1 MRVMKLA
8 GLLFCFV
15 LVGMTAGSAAAD
27 PKPEAK
33 QPAASDDADA
43 QTELVAARKE
53 LLALVARE
61 AVVVPDRPGREE
73 AAPAVRSAVPASMT
87 SAAPPPR
94 KIAPG
99 PQRTRLD
106 WLEGLRLPDFPV
118 RWDDRLVRMLEYYRS
133 DPRGR
138 SLMRSLLTRKGRYG
152 AQLQAKLKAAQ
163 LPEDL
168 VYLAM
173 VESAYDPRAKS
184 EVGALG
190 LWQLM
195 AAPATAYGL
204 DMSRWVDERM
214 NVSRSTDA
222 AVQYLHDLYADL
234 GSWPLSLAAFNM
246 GSGALVRAMQKY
258 NTNDFW
264 LLANLEAGLPFE
276 TVGYVTK
283 VSAFAII
290 GKNPSRFGLADVVPD
305 PAVETAEVTLPG
317 GTALSRVARAAGIDV
332 DQAASLNPDLKKTR
346 LPPDAKTWSVRIP
359 KDRLSRFKEKWAST
373 GNGLPAHR
381 THVLKLGERMSE
393 VADMYGTTVSK
404 LFKLNDL
411 EDGSSVRAGA
421 KLFVPDVD
429 PSPRG
434 EPDAPT
440 VGVLGDRFVYTDRR
454 RVFYRVADGDELREI
469 AQFFKVT
476 PDEILMW
483 NRVSH
488 DCKLQRGM
496 FLQLFVPLDTDLTQ
510 AIVMAPN
517 DVRTIVV
524 GSEEF
529 FNYHET
535 QQNRTRMR
543 YRVKPGDTLK
553 SLSDKFGLSIGS
565 IARINQFG
573 RDTKLKPDS
582 EIIVYTPEPP
592 KKSEPNKKPEPSKK
606 GAVAPPAKTAPVTPA
621 RSNAPAAAAKKAS
634 GPVAPAKKPAATGPA
649 KR

>member
-1 MRVMKLA
+1 MRVMELA
-8 GLLFCFV
+8 GPLFCFALV
-15 LVGMTAGSAAAD
+15 LAVSRSAAAD
-27 PKPEAK
+27 PKSVGEEADV
-33 QPAASDDADA
+33 QV
-43 QTELVAARKE
+43 ELQAARRE

-61 AVVVPDRPGREE
+61 AVVVPDRPGRLD
-73 AAPAVRSAVPASMT
+73 AAPAVRSAVPPSMT
-87 SAAPPPR
+87 SAAPPPKR
-94 KIAPG
+94 TMPG
-99 PQRTRLD
+99 PQRARLD

-133 DPRGR
+133 DARGR
-138 SLMRSLLTRKGRYG
+138 ALMRGLLTRKGRYG
-152 AQLQAKLKAAQ
+152 GLLAAKLKAAQ

-195 AAPATAYGL
+195 AAAAAAYGL

-222 AVQYLHDLYADL
+222 AVQYLRDLYADL

-246 GSGALVRAMQKY
+246 GSGALLRSMQKY

-290 GKNPSRFGLADVVPD
+290 GKNPSRFGLSDVVPD
-305 PAVETAEVTLPG
+305 PPVETAEVTLPG
-317 GTALSRVARAAGIDV
+317 GTALSRVARAAGIDLE
-332 DQAASLNPDLKKTR
+332 QAAALNPDLKRSR
-346 LPPDAKTWSVRIP
+346 LPPDAKAWSVRIP
-359 KDRLSRFKEKWAST
+359 KDRLARFRDKWASS
-373 GNGLPAHR
+373 GNGMPAHR
-381 THVLKLGERMSE
+381 THVLRLGERVSE
-393 VADMYGTTVSK
+393 VADMYGTTVGK
-404 LFKLNDL
+404 LYKLNDL
-411 EDGSSVRAGA
+411 EDGSNIRAGA
-421 KLFVPDVD
+421 KLLVPDVD
-429 PSPRG
+429 PAPRA
-434 EPDAPT
+434 EPDPPT
-440 VGVLGDRFVYTDRR
+440 VGVLGDRFVYADRR
-454 RVFYRVADGDELREI
+454 RVFYRVADGDELREV
-469 AQFFKVT
+469 AQFFRVT
-476 PDEILMW
+476 PDEILLW

-496 FLQLFVPLDTDLTQ
+496 FLQLFVPLDADLTQ
-510 AIVMAPN
+510 AIVLSPN

-524 GSEEF
+524 GSEDF

-535 QQNRTRMR
+535 QQNRTRIR

-553 SLSDKFGLSIGS
+553 SVSERFGLSIGS

-573 RDTKLKPDS
+573 RDTKLKPES
-582 EIIVYTPEPP
+582 EIIVYAPLQPA
-592 KKSEPNKKPEPSKK
+592 KKPEPASKK
-606 GAVAPPAKTAPVTPA
+606 SV
-621 RSNAPAAAAKKAS
+621 APAAPLKKSSAPAAPAKKSVAK
-634 GPVAPAKKPAATGPA
+634 VAPAKKSNAPANA

>member
-8 GLLFCFV
+8 GPLICFA
-15 LVGMTAGSAAAD
+15 LAAATPRPAAAD
-27 PKPEAK
+27 PKPDAK
-33 QPAASDDADA
+33 PAVSDDADV
-43 QTELVAARKE
+43 QSELVAARKE

-73 AAPAVRSAVPASMT
+73 AAPAVRSSVPPSMT

-94 KIAPG
+94 KVASG

-133 DPRGR
+133 DSRGR
-138 SLMRSLLTRKGRYG
+138 STMRSLLIRKGRYG

-195 AAPATAYGL
+195 PAPATAYGL

-246 GSGALVRAMQKY
+246 GSGALLRAMQKY

-264 LLANLEAGLPFE
+264 MLANLEAGLPFE

-305 PAVETAEVTLPG
+305 APIETAEVTLPG

-332 DQAASLNPDLKKTR
+332 EQAAALNPDLKKSR

-381 THVLKLGERMSE
+381 IHVLRLGERVSE

-404 LFKLNDL
+404 LYKLNDL
-411 EDGSSVRAGA
+411 EDGSSIRAGA
-421 KLFVPDVD
+421 KLLVPDVD
-429 PSPRG
+429 PAPRV
-434 EPDAPT
+434 ELDPPT

-496 FLQLFVPLDTDLTQ
+496 FLQLFVPQDADLTQ
-510 AIVMAPN
+510 TLVMSPN

-535 QQNRTRMR
+535 QQNRTRIR

-553 SLSDKFGLSIGS
+553 SVADKFGLSIGS
-565 IARINQFG
+565 IARINQFS
-573 RDTKLKPDS
+573 RDTKLKPES
-582 EIIVYTPEPP
+582 EIIVYAPEPTKKP
-592 KKSEPNKKPEPSKK
+592 EPAKKSEPSKK
-606 GAVAPPAKTAPVTPA
+606 AAVAPPTKAAPVVPA
-621 RSNAPAAAAKKAS
+621 RSNTPAAAAKKSS
-634 GPVAPAKKPAATGPA
+634 GPVAPAKKPAATGSA

>member
-8 GLLFCFV
+8 RPLFC
-15 LVGMTAGSAAAD
+15 LTLALAATRSAAAD
-27 PKPEAK
+27 PRLESKPAGEEADV
-33 QPAASDDADA
+33 QI
-43 QTELVAARKE
+43 ELQAARTE

-61 AVVVPDRPGREE
+61 AVVVPDRPGRED
-73 AAPAVRSAVPASMT
+73 APPAVRSAVPPSMT
-87 SAAPPPR
+87 SAAPPP
-94 KIAPG
+94 KQTVPG
-99 PQRTRLD
+99 PQRARLD

-133 DPRGR
+133 DARGR
-138 SLMRSLLTRKGRYG
+138 ALMRGLLTRKGRYG
-152 AQLQAKLKAAQ
+152 ALLAAKLKAAQ

-195 AAPATAYGL
+195 AAPATGYGL

-246 GSGALVRAMQKY
+246 GSGALLRAMQKY

-290 GKNPSRFGLADVVPD
+290 GKNPSRFGLSDVVPD
-305 PAVETAEVTLPG
+305 AAIETAEVTLPG

-332 DQAASLNPDLKKTR
+332 EQAAALNPDLKRSR

-359 KDRLSRFKEKWAST
+359 KDRLARFREKWASS

-381 THVLKLGERMSE
+381 THVLRLGERVSE

-404 LFKLNDL
+404 LYKLNDL
-411 EDGSSVRAGA
+411 EDGSNIRAGA
-421 KLFVPDVD
+421 KLLVPDVD
-429 PSPRG
+429 PVPRVD
-434 EPDAPT
+434 PDAPT
-440 VGVLGDRFVYTDRR
+440 VGVLGDRFVYSDRR
-454 RVFYRVADGDELREI
+454 RVFYRVADGDELREV

-496 FLQLFVPLDTDLTQ
+496 FLQLFVPLDADLTQ
-510 AIVMAPN
+510 AIVLSPN

-524 GSEEF
+524 GSEDF

-535 QQNRTRMR
+535 QQNRTRIR

-553 SLSDKFGLSIGS
+553 SVSDRFGLSVGS

-582 EIIVYTPEPP
+582 EIIVYAPEQPV
-592 KKSEPNKKPEPSKK
+592 KKPEPAPKK
-606 GAVAPPAKTAPVTPA
+606 SVVPAAPAKKA
-621 RSNAPAAAAKKAS
+621 NAPAAPAKKSVA
-634 GPVAPAKKPAATGPA
+634 PVAPAKKANAPANA